1 MTNRSQAIE
10 HNDSLAYPQRMPN
23 GEVIWASQ
31 MACNYE
37 GCIGT
42 PVFRVTLFQEHFFMI
57 NAGMVTMF
65 PGSRTERDVF
75 D

>member
-1 MTNRSQAIE
+1 MSRNSAVSAISSSFAERVFTFRRSALTSFLS
-10 HNDSLAYPQRMPN
+10 SL
-23 GEVIWASQ
+23 
-31 MACNYE
+31 
-37 GCIGT
+37 
-42 PVFRVTLFQEHFFMI
+42 VFRVTLFQEHFFMI